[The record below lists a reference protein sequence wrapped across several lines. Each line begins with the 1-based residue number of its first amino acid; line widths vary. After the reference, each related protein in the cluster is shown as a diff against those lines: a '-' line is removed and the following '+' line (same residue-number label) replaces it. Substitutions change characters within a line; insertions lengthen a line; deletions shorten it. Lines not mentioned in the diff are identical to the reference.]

1 MVYQG
6 RFIAQKQSRSGSPPV
21 GLVPQS
27 RLALAALVLA
37 TVAATATL
45 LCSVLVGLNLGPLQ
59 ARAAVG
65 EELPGDATME
75 TVYLALLLSNLLW
88 TVIGVA
94 GLGVGIT
101 AVARGQDRSRG
112 IAAIIVSVVAPVV
125 SFGVWLVLTLITA
138 PLG

>member
-1 MVYQG
+1 
-6 RFIAQKQSRSGSPPV
+6 
-21 GLVPQS
+21 
-27 RLALAALVLA
+27 
-37 TVAATATL
+37 
-45 LCSVLVGLNLGPLQ
+45 
-59 ARAAVG
+59 
-65 EELPGDATME
+65 ME

-112 IAAIIVSVVAPVV
+112 IAAIIVSVAAPVV